1 MHLFTNLDPSI
12 LGPLANTHVSP
23 ATIPS
28 SSPRASDWV
37 LATSHR
43 SWKLQREMTQ
53 RDATA
58 RYSFPLSRIMPL
70 KAMAGAG
77 SWWEDPST
85 PLRIGEPRERSAC
98 LRKHL
103 RSQKEKQSIAERL
116 GLGFTLVPRK
126 SPLGY
131 YLGRLVPSKTCSFRR
146 NLPAEASLGV
156 AWQPVVHSPNTITS
170 RRASAGAW
178 LASATLKTG
187 RAMDHTQLRGS
198 RILLPPTKPAL
209 GRVRP
214 IPSPRAVM
222 PFEPPRPAAW
232 EPKPTSRHKLAVV
245 KPAVNARRAQLAEW
259 QAAKGKVLKRPP
271 CVIPAPPKRCLSKEP
286 PVLSSWT
293 TITDEE
299 ETRSEPDQASLA
311 VLEQPSQAGGH
322 LADEQCGSARAVDNG
337 KRLLYASTLQISVW
351 KRLPKLPRSAPH
363 HSSLAAE

>member
-1 MHLFTNLDPSI
+1 
-12 LGPLANTHVSP
+12 
-23 ATIPS
+23 
-28 SSPRASDWV
+28 
-37 LATSHR
+37 
-43 SWKLQREMTQ
+43 MTQ

-311 VLEQPSQAGGH
+311 VLEQPSQAGGGARREEAVVPWDPATQGPQDSVEYWVHLQQPAGAAGHTSPAGKGPQH

>member
-1 MHLFTNLDPSI
+1 
-12 LGPLANTHVSP
+12 
-23 ATIPS
+23 
-28 SSPRASDWV
+28 
-37 LATSHR
+37 
-43 SWKLQREMTQ
+43 MTQ
-53 RDATA
+53 RDAAA
-58 RYSFPLSRIMPL
+58 RYSFPLSRITPP

-77 SWWEDPST
+77 GWWEDPST
-85 PLRIGEPRERSAC
+85 PFRAVEPRDRPAS

-116 GLGFTLVPRK
+116 SLSFSLVPRK

-131 YLGRLVPSKTCSFRR
+131 YLGRLVPSKTCSFRQS
-146 NLPAEASLGV
+146 LPVEASLGI

-178 LASATLKTG
+178 QASTVLRTG
-187 RAMDHTQLRGS
+187 RTTDQTQLKGS

-214 IPSPRAVM
+214 ISSPRTVM
-222 PFEPPRPAAW
+222 LFELSGPAAQK
-232 EPKPTSRHKLAVV
+232 PKPTSRHKLAVV
-245 KPAVNARRAQLAEW
+245 KPAINARRAQLAEW

-271 CVIPAPPKRCLSKEP
+271 CVMVPAPPKRRLSKEP

-293 TITDEE
+293 TIMDEE
-299 ETRSEPDQASLA
+299 EMRSEPDQASMA

-337 KRLLYASTLQISVW
+337 KRLLFASTVQISVW
-351 KRLPKLPRSAPH
+351 KRLSKLPRSAPH
-363 HSSLAAE
+363 PSSLAAE